1 MVDSAGTGYDRKGKG
16 FRAKNKLFYICLLEK
31 TANDIQILTKS
42 YEGHHNLKD
51 FSKNLDKKLWKS
63 RQTDFSV

>member
-42 YEGHHNLKD
+42 
-51 FSKNLDKKLWKS
+51 
-63 RQTDFSV
+63 

>member
-42 YEGHHNLKD
+42 YEGHHNMT
-51 FSKNLDKKLWKS
+51 SMSMWITLWKLGIS
-63 RQTDFSV
+63 LPY